1 MSRWQNRLG
10 HPTPTIVKHVV
21 SSHNFPI
28 IDQVSSDLVCD
39 ACQQLPYPKSS
50 SVSHFA
56 LELVFSDVWGLAP
69 ELVGRKKYCVRF
81 IDDHSKFTWIYQRKY
96 KYVVFHKFQEFKTLV
111 CFELYLRLLLKG
123 CSIENSCC
131 RNRLGRRV

>member
-1 MSRWQNRLG
+1 MLRWQNRLG
-10 HPTPTIVKHVV
+10 HPAPTIVKHVV

-81 IDDHSKFTWIYQRKY
+81 IDDNSKFTWIYQRKI
-96 KYVVFHKFQEFKTLV
+96 QV
-111 CFELYLRLLLKG
+111 CSF
-123 CSIENSCC
+123 S
-131 RNRLGRRV
+131 

>member
-1 MSRWQNRLG
+1 M
-10 HPTPTIVKHVV
+10 HV
-21 SSHNFPI
+21 SNCHIQSH
-28 IDQVSSDLVCD
+28 L
-39 ACQQLPYPKSS
+39 
-50 SVSHFA
+50 VSHFA

-81 IDDHSKFTWIYQRKY
+81 IDDHSQFTWIYLRKY

-123 CSIENSCC
+123 CSIKNSCC